1 MPPKAKITK
10 EMIIYTGM
18 ELVRKEGAE
27 ALNVRRV
34 AAELGCSTQPVMYS
48 FPTVEELKDEIYRS
62 ADEFHSGY
70 LMNGCFESEDP
81 MLAIGLNYIRFAH
94 EERNMFRFLF
104 QSDKIGDE
112 SVKELMDME
121 ALGPIIS
128 VLEQE
133 AELTSEQAKEAFTAL
148 FAAVHGFASLLA
160 NNSMEYDEEYF
171 ERVLSEI
178 FYGVIGVM
186 KGGTVC

>member
-27 ALNVRRV
+27 AFNVRRV

-48 FPTVEELKDEIYRS
+48 FSTVEELKAEIYQS

-70 LMNGCFESEDP
+70 LMDGCFESEDP

-94 EERNMFRFLF
+94 EEKNLFRFLF
-104 QSDKIGDE
+104 QTDKMSGGT
-112 SVKELMDME
+112 VNGLMDGE
-121 ALGPIIS
+121 SLKPIIT

-133 AELTSEQAKEAFTAL
+133 AELTAEQAKEAFSAL

-186 KGGTVC
+186 KGGIV